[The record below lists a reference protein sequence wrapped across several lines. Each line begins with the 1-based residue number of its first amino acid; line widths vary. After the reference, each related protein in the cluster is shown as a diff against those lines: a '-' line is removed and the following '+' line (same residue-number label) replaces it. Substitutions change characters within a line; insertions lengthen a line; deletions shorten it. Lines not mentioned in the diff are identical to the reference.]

1 MRVSAVYEPGYCCET
16 YLVVVFQLFVLC
28 MRLLVPIGGFGTRQH
43 ELLMRA
49 TSLALC
55 PLQIGLQPLDS
66 IVDGLEVVAL
76 FDRNP
81 LADLFSFSNKD
92 ILVFL
97 LFVTSSLKGL
107 DLLLSK
113 LYGVLGL
120 VLA

>member
-66 IVDGLEVVAL
+66 IINGLKVVAL
-76 FDRNP
+76 FDRYP
-81 LADLFSFSNKD
+81 LADLFGFSD
-92 ILVFL
+92 EHILVL
-97 LFVTSSLKGL
+97 LLLITSSLKGL
-107 DLLLSK
+107 NLLL
-113 LYGVLGL
+113 GEFHGILGL
-120 VLA
+120 VLP